1 MTRHEVKDEEPPAD
15 RFHEAAF
22 QKAFGDAK
30 ALMAGLAG
38 VLGSGALHLEPDS
51 VIKGLR
57 ERAGRLARF
66 ECPADR
72 VVGLVGDSGV
82 GKWRCSKVAGG
93 EGIRGWANL
102 WYLREE

>member
-1 MTRHEVKDEEPPAD
+1 MTRHEVKDEEPPTD

-30 ALMAGLAG
+30 ALMAGLAR

-51 VIKGLR
+51 VIKELKK
-57 ERAGRLARF
+57 RAETLAGF
-66 ECPADR
+66 QCPGER

-82 GKWRCSKVAGG
+82 GKCLCSWSVVG
-93 EGIRGWANL
+93 EWMKGKR
-102 WYLREE
+102 